1 MQVNQATLNRH
12 SEEDFAKELLRYS
25 DAGAGV
31 IHVRTSEI
39 LRAQIALRKAILVGG
54 NPMKEWDIVHG
65 WRAFDLEH
73 MYTSN
78 LAGDK
83 AIQFFDELE
92 KPMAAIEDNVDEG
105 KFSYFIYVSPQFW
118 LDNSPISNHWLHMYS
133 HLLPS
138 TQVRMIL
145 LTPDEPLPE
154 MVIDTAV
161 VMRFE
166 APGYRELRET
176 LDEVLEGVE
185 DGVVDIT
192 DDQKQRI
199 CYTAAG
205 MPKEE
210 YEMFTALSI
219 VEGSADNE
227 TVTGETILAGV
238 AKGKTTIVN
247 QNDLLELYHAEDMSH
262 VGGMSN
268 LKEWIGKRKRCYGE
282 EAAAYGISPPK
293 GIVFVGPPGTG
304 KSLTAKAVGS
314 ELGIPIVRLDFGRV
328 FNSLVGKSEE
338 RVRTALRMVEI
349 MAPCVLF
356 VDEIDKGLGGIASG
370 GGGDS
375 GTSNRVLGTFLTWLQ
390 DNKSPVFT
398 MVTANNVDG
407 LPPELLRKGRFDE
420 IFASGLPG
428 DGERRDILDIHLR
441 KRGYDIG
448 RYSDKAIE
456 AAVEACKGF
465 VGSEIEQAVEDGL
478 TNAFDDEVPKEKFSL
493 KYVREALE
501 QTHPLAKAHE
511 AAIGMMTLWA
521 QQNARAAGEDYL
533 PASKGAAGTTTA
545 AAEKQTRRVRTRK
558 ATGDK

>member
-1 MQVNQATLNRH
+1 MQVNEATLNRH
-12 SEEDFAKELLRYS
+12 SEEDFAQELLRYS

-31 IHVRTSEI
+31 IHVRTKEI
-39 LRAQIALRKAILVGG
+39 LRATIALRKAILVGG
-54 NPMKEWDIVHG
+54 NPMQEWDIVHG
-65 WRAFDLEH
+65 WRQFDLEH

-78 LAGDK
+78 FKGGGET
-83 AIQFFDELE
+83 QFFDELE
-92 KPMAAIEDNVDEG
+92 KPMAAIEHNVDDG
-105 KFSYFIYVSPQFW
+105 KFSYFVFVSPQFW
-118 LDNSPISNHWLHMYS
+118 LDNNPVSNHWLHMYS

-138 TQVRMIL
+138 TQVRVIL
-145 LTPDEPLPE
+145 LTPDEPLPD
-154 MVIDTAV
+154 MVVDTAV
-161 VMRFE
+161 TMRFE
-166 APGYRELRET
+166 APGYRELMET

-185 DGVVDIT
+185 EGVVEVSEEE
-192 DDQKQRI
+192 KQRI

-219 VEGSADNE
+219 VEGSADNQQ
-227 TVTGETILAGV
+227 VTGETILAGV

-247 QNDLLELYHAEDMSH
+247 QNDLLELYHPEDMSH
-262 VGGMSN
+262 VGGMRN
-268 LKEWIGKRKRCYGE
+268 LKEWIGKRRNCYGE
-282 EAAAYGISPPK
+282 EAKAYGISPPK

-338 RVRTALRMVEI
+338 RVRMALRMVEI

-356 VDEIDKGLGGIASG
+356 VDEIDKGLGGISSG

-375 GTSNRVLGTFLTWLQ
+375 GTSQRVLGTFLTWLQ
-390 DNKSPVFT
+390 ENKSPVFT

-428 DGERRDILDIHLR
+428 DSERNDILAIHLR
-441 KRGYDIG
+441 KRGYDLQKF
-448 RYSDKAIE
+448 SDKAID

-465 VGSEIEQAVEDGL
+465 VGSEIEQAVEDAL
-478 TNAFDDEVPKEKFSL
+478 TNAFDDEVPKEKFNLS
-493 KYVREALE
+493 YVRDALK

-521 QQNARAAGEDYL
+521 QQNARAAGDDYL
-533 PASKGAAGTTTA
+533 PAAKGTAGVTTVAAGKA
-545 AAEKQTRRVRTRK
+545 TRRVSTRK
-558 ATGDK
+558 RNGGK

>member
-1 MQVNQATLNRH
+1 MQVNAATLNRH
-12 SEEDFAKELLRYS
+12 SEEDFAKELLRFS
-25 DAGAGV
+25 DAGAGI

-39 LRAQIALRKAILVGG
+39 LRATIALRKAILVGD

-65 WRAFDLEH
+65 WRQFDIEH

-83 AIQFFDELE
+83 NIQFFDELE
-92 KPMAAIEDNVDEG
+92 KPMAAIEDAVAEG
-105 KFSYFIYVSPQFW
+105 KFSYFVYVSPQYW

-138 TQVRMIL
+138 TQVRVIL
-145 LTPDEPLPE
+145 LTPDEALPE
-154 MVIDTAV
+154 VVVDTAV
-161 VMRFE
+161 TLRFE
-166 APGYRELRET
+166 APGYNELSET
-176 LDEVLEGVE
+176 LDEVLAGVE
-185 DGVVDIT
+185 EGVVDI
-192 DDQKQRI
+192 DDEQKQRI

-210 YEMFTALSI
+210 FEMYTALSI
-219 VEGSADNE
+219 VRGSADDE
-227 TVTGETILAGV
+227 TVTGDTILAGV
-238 AKGKTTIVN
+238 AEGKTTIVN
-247 QNDLLELYHAEDMSH
+247 QNDLLELYHSEDMSH
-262 VGGMSN
+262 VGGMAN
-268 LKEWIGKRKRCYGE
+268 LKDWIRKRKNCYGE

-338 RVRTALRMVEI
+338 RVRQALRMVEI

-390 DNKSPVFT
+390 DNQSPVFT

-428 DGERRDILDIHLR
+428 DNERRDILEIHLR
-441 KRGYDIG
+441 KRGYDID
-448 RYSDKAIE
+448 RYGDKAI
-456 AAVEACKGF
+456 AASIEACKGF

-478 TNAFDDEVPKEKFSL
+478 TNAFDANVPKEKFSL
-493 KYVREALE
+493 KFVREALE

-521 QQNARAAGEDYL
+521 QQNARAAGDDYL
-533 PASKGAAGTTTA
+533 PAPKTASTTTA
-545 AAEKQTRRVRTRK
+545 AVEKQTRRVSTRK
-558 ATGDK
+558 RNGDK